1 MKLSNAVQAVSR
13 GFVFLG
19 IASAVVSVAGFRSIS
34 SAARPAELVSSDRGS
49 QINVRSSSSVWS
61 EALHY
66 GFSGDRVQILHQQQ
80 GDDGRLWYYI
90 QFDRSG
96 ASGWVRSDLVHATDT
111 QPITT
116 RSIASRPVVNQPLPN
131 PLSNQ
136 IAKRSATEVI
146 APPKVTSPVRP
157 SSFDRSIFTQEQIN
171 YFMEIAMGSE
181 FDSNGNPQVRKWRG
195 DIRIQYSGTPTK
207 GDLTTLNTV
216 ISELNS
222 LTGGSIHLRLDNNNP
237 NITIHFVPE
246 SQFRK
251 YEPRYV
257 PTNYGFF
264 ATDWDASG
272 TIQKANILIN
282 SQDVTQRERSHLIR
296 EELTQSLGLMRDS
309 FKYPLSMFYQ
319 PWTDVTQYAEI
330 DKALIRML
338 YDPSIQAGMTKAE
351 VLSTLKT
358 LQASRSAP
366 VRF

>member
-19 IASAVVSVAGFRSIS
+19 IASAVVSVSGFRSMS

-61 EALHY
+61 EPLHY
-66 GFSGDRVQILHQQQ
+66 GFSGDRVQILQQQQ

-111 QPITT
+111 QPITN
-116 RSIASRPVVNQPLPN
+116 RSAASRPVANPPLPN

-136 IAKRSATEVI
+136 IAKRSSTEVI
-146 APPKVTSPVRP
+146 TQPKVVSPVRP

-181 FDSNGNPQVRKWRG
+181 FDSNKNPQVRKWRG
-195 DIRIQYSGTPTK
+195 DIRIQYSGTPTRA
-207 GDLTTLNTV
+207 DLTTLNTV
-216 ISELNS
+216 IAELNS
-222 LTGGSIHLRLDNNNP
+222 LTGGSIHLRLDNTNP

-246 SQFRK
+246 SQFQK

-264 ATDWDASG
+264 ATNWDANG

-366 VRF
+366 VKF